1 MSYDNVQMPV
11 FGTISSYMIY
21 FQVYP
26 PFIGLSSTDFKKIL
40 VMFRL
45 RDNFHVRSDISVVS
59 QFWNSKWLISLKMG
73 LFPVHKTAG

>member
-1 MSYDNVQMPV
+1 MNYDNIQMPV

-45 RDNFHVRSDISVVS
+45 RDNFHVRHFCCKPVS
-59 QFWNSKWLISLKMG
+59 ELKMAN
-73 LFPVHKTAG
+73 KS